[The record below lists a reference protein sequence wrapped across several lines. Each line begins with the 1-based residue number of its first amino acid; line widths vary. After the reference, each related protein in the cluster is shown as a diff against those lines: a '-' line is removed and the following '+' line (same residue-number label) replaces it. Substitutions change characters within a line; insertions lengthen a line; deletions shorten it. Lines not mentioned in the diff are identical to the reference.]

1 LPAIRAFQN
10 RAGART
16 HSFFWFSG
24 KIRTLPVCKKQLQ
37 TALIVS
43 VTFIFYVNS
52 VPDSLKLIKHKN

>member
-1 LPAIRAFQN
+1 LPANRVFQN

-43 VTFIFYVNS
+43 VTFIWSHPWVGLNGLWYS
-52 VPDSLKLIKHKN
+52 M